1 MKLANCAARSSA
13 ECICQMTAISD
24 SVSAHFVPLSVIM
37 ADHGGDLGAY
47 MAAHG
52 TRDVTVTMAVEMEVA
67 GRGGQKFYVA
77 VAVTWNFG
85 SAEPLEDAAIADC
98 PAGHQLVFAWV
109 PAHSYGTDDFGV
121 YFEDAGIGATLQ
133 NGLIA
138 EIIEKAQVEALMAG
152 G

>member
-1 MKLANCAARSSA
+1 MAA
-13 ECICQMTAISD
+13 TSD
-24 SVSAHFVPLSVIM
+24 PVSTHFVPLSVIM

-47 MAAHG
+47 MAGNG

-67 GRGGQKFYVA
+67 GRGGKKFFVA
-77 VAVTWNFG
+77 VAVTWNFD
-85 SAEPLEDAAIADC
+85 SAEPLEDAAAADC

-109 PAHSYGTDDFGV
+109 PAHSYGTDAFGI

-138 EIIEKAQVEALMAG
+138 EIIEKAGVEALVAG
-152 G
+152 GA